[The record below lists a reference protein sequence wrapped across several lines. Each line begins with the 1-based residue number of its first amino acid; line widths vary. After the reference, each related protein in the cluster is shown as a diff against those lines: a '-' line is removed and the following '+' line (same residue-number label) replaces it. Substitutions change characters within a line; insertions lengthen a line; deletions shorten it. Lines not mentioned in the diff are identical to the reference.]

1 MKILWKRKKISG
13 FCGDFYIIYKLY
25 ILIYNYNVI
34 LSVNF
39 MRQVNRPT
47 SYGSIDIS
55 KEAIAKIVGDEV
67 CSSYGIAGLVDKNSR
82 NQQIEILESDQ
93 YKKAISIKEEKG
105 KYEID
110 VHVAIIF
117 PTKVTEILS
126 EVQKRVKYVLEKTFA
141 IKFNKI
147 SLYVDGLL
155 MN

>member
-1 MKILWKRKKISG
+1 
-13 FCGDFYIIYKLY
+13 
-25 ILIYNYNVI
+25 
-34 LSVNF
+34 

-126 EVQKRVKYVLEKTFA
+126 EVQKRVKYVLEKTFS